1 MHPSTAVVP
10 PRPTPRR
17 GTLPRAAWIAGGV
30 MAVALVALG
39 YTLASRMRPEPEPT
53 TAAEPQ
59 VAPVPSRAQA
69 PHRAINS
76 PQPAPGRKP
85 PPARAGEPPVQRN
98 QPPSG
103 RKPPPVQGEGSAR
116 QGAVSV

>member
-30 MAVALVALG
+30 MAITLVVLG
-39 YTLASRMRPEPEPT
+39 YTLASRMRPEPGPT

-59 VAPVPSRAQA
+59 PALAPARAQA

-85 PPARAGEPPVQRN
+85 PPARASEPPVQRN

-103 RKPPPVQGEGSAR
+103 RKPPPVQGEGRAR
-116 QGAVSV
+116 QVAVSV